1 MMRPVLAAATRR
13 GWLAGAGAAL
23 LVLAASAC
31 TPPPHAA
38 AVKCSSSNIADVAVK
53 KDCTV
58 TIATFDKQASARI
71 KVKTRRRQA
80 FVTGRFTV
88 QQGTVRV
95 ELRGTTGT
103 HAAAGISPG
112 TPRPRERAPRPRPKA
127 TAL

>member
-1 MMRPVLAAATRR
+1 MMRPNLAATTRR

-23 LVLAASAC
+23 VLATSAC

-58 TIATFDKQASARI
+58 TIAKFDKQASARI

-80 FVTGRFTV
+80 FVPGRFTV
-88 QQGTVRV
+88 QQGTVRIGR
-95 ELRGTTGT
+95 RGPSGRATGWD
-103 HAAAGISPG
+103 
-112 TPRPRERAPRPRPKA
+112 RVCQYV
-127 TAL
+127 

>member
-13 GWLAGAGAAL
+13 GGLAGAGAAV
-23 LVLAASAC
+23 LVLAASGC

-58 TIATFDKQASARI
+58 TIAKFDKQASARI

-95 ELRGTTGT
+95 ELRGHTGRSEERRVGKECVST
-103 HAAAGISPG
+103 CRSRWSPYH
-112 TPRPRERAPRPRPKA
+112 
-127 TAL
+127 